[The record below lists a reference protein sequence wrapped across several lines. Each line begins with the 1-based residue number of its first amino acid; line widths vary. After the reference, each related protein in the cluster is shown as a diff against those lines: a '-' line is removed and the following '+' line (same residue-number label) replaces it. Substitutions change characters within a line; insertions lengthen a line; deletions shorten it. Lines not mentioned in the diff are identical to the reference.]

1 MGLGELR
8 EPMQEKELL
17 ALFSKK
23 GASWMTRKEMALRR
37 DRLGICGLVR
47 VPAVPVSKDLP
58 EAGEY
63 APFRSGLFRPLRS
76 PAYEGSWS
84 AQGCLLQRVGEE
96 EAAGQ
101 ERKMLDFRGVLLKKR
116 RGSRSAGVSSASKE
130 GVLFPK
136 KGGRRRRVKRPRKSA
151 MWLRLYTLAIPQSSW

>member
-1 MGLGELR
+1 MELGELG

-17 ALFSKK
+17 ALFSKE
-23 GASWMTRKEMALRR
+23 GACWMTRKEMVLWRGQ
-37 DRLGICGLVR
+37 LGICGLVR

-84 AQGCLLQRVGEE
+84 AQGCLLQRVREE
-96 EAAGQ
+96 EAAGRKKELLTCFLGEEAGGEGAVVPVSEQRRQ
-101 ERKMLDFRGVLLKKR
+101 E
-116 RGSRSAGVSSASKE
+116 
-130 GVLFPK
+130 K
-136 KGGRRRRVKRPRKSA
+136 KGEA
-151 MWLRLYTLAIPQSSW
+151 AT